1 MKKLAV
7 FAIIVLIFGTISPS
21 LVDRAYGQS
30 DPSILLRIA
39 VQADKQ
45 IVNQLDRVYGD
56 QIPNNLQ
63 ILYDKGHRAVYSLDE
78 SLPNDIE
85 KAKQDFLLAMNSFM
99 QISRTI
105 SQSSEKVVVVTVS
118 DKSNRHLTSE
128 IDRLEKYVLTLKTI
142 SKKLDAKINFEN
154 IDDLLLKTRNQINN
168 GTEIPSETIIQLK
181 SSITSIE
188 KDKIRAKRLY
198 NTLDRI
204 GLLAHVKVEDI
215 INYGESLGTGVAVEL
230 NLKYDFLCTVLEAPF
245 TSIADVALK
254 RYKIFPTKLTFIDR
268 NSPNETSIYDVGFE
282 LIIVA
287 YIRPNCFF
295 KNCCDSFRDLPDKFN
310 NPTLSSYI
318 VPSREIVYVLRSCVS
333 PHKETIS

>member
-128 IDRLEKYVLTLKTI
+128 IDRLEKYVKTLEKI
-142 SKKLDAKINFEN
+142 SKKYNTNVESDFIKIYDLIQELRIQINDGYGTYDDVINEIKIILDSVKNDIRESAIKQKSDFIKRFFDRLLNQVDKILTHAQNN
-154 IDDLLLKTRNQINN
+154 DVDQIQIDKASALILEIRELLSKNQINDAKVVFA
-168 GTEIPSETIIQLK
+168 ELK
-181 SSITSIE
+181 ELMKNIGYSI
-188 KDKIRAKRLY
+188 
-198 NTLDRI
+198 RI
-204 GLLAHVKVEDI
+204 
-215 INYGESLGTGVAVEL
+215 T
-230 NLKYDFLCTVLEAPF
+230 
-245 TSIADVALK
+245 
-254 RYKIFPTKLTFIDR
+254 
-268 NSPNETSIYDVGFE
+268 
-282 LIIVA
+282 
-287 YIRPNCFF
+287 
-295 KNCCDSFRDLPDKFN
+295 
-310 NPTLSSYI
+310 
-318 VPSREIVYVLRSCVS
+318 
-333 PHKETIS
+333 

>member
-128 IDRLEKYVLTLKTI
+128 IDRLEKYVKTLEKI
-142 SKKLDAKINFEN
+142 SKKYNTNVESDFIKIYDLIQELRIQINDGYGTYDDVINEIKIILDSVKNDIRESAIKQKSDFIKRFFDRLLNQVDKILTHAQNN
-154 IDDLLLKTRNQINN
+154 DVDQIQIDKASALILEIRELLSKNQINDAKVVFA
-168 GTEIPSETIIQLK
+168 ELK
-181 SSITSIE
+181 GFMEKIGYPIRIT
-188 KDKIRAKRLY
+188 
-198 NTLDRI
+198 
-204 GLLAHVKVEDI
+204 
-215 INYGESLGTGVAVEL
+215 
-230 NLKYDFLCTVLEAPF
+230 
-245 TSIADVALK
+245 
-254 RYKIFPTKLTFIDR
+254 
-268 NSPNETSIYDVGFE
+268 
-282 LIIVA
+282 
-287 YIRPNCFF
+287 
-295 KNCCDSFRDLPDKFN
+295 
-310 NPTLSSYI
+310 
-318 VPSREIVYVLRSCVS
+318 
-333 PHKETIS
+333 

>member
-78 SLPNDIE
+78 SLPDDIE
-85 KAKQDFLLAMNSFM
+85 KAKQDFLVAMNSFM

-105 SQSSEKVVVVTVS
+105 SQSSEKVAVVTVP

-128 IDRLEKYVLTLKTI
+128 IDRLEKYVKTLEKI
-142 SKKLDAKINFEN
+142 SKKYNTNVESDFIKIY
-154 IDDLLLKTRNQINN
+154 DLIQELRIQINN
-168 GTEIPSETIIQLK
+168 GYGTYDDVINEIKIILNSIKNDIRESAIKQK
-181 SSITSIE
+181 SDFI
-188 KDKIRAKRLY
+188 KRFFDRLLNQVDKILTHAQDNDVDQIQIDKAHALILEIRELLSKNQINDAKVVFAELKELMKNIGY
-198 NTLDRI
+198 SIRI
-204 GLLAHVKVEDI
+204 
-215 INYGESLGTGVAVEL
+215 T
-230 NLKYDFLCTVLEAPF
+230 
-245 TSIADVALK
+245 
-254 RYKIFPTKLTFIDR
+254 
-268 NSPNETSIYDVGFE
+268 
-282 LIIVA
+282 
-287 YIRPNCFF
+287 
-295 KNCCDSFRDLPDKFN
+295 
-310 NPTLSSYI
+310 
-318 VPSREIVYVLRSCVS
+318 
-333 PHKETIS
+333 

>member
-7 FAIIVLIFGTISPS
+7 FAIIVLIFGTVSPS

-118 DKSNRHLTSE
+118 DKSNRDLISE
-128 IDRLEKYVLTLKTI
+128 IDRLEKYVKTLEKI
-142 SKKLDAKINFEN
+142 SKKYNTNVESDFIKIY
-154 IDDLLLKTRNQINN
+154 DLIQELRIQINN
-168 GTEIPSETIIQLK
+168 G
-181 SSITSIE
+181 
-188 KDKIRAKRLY
+188 
-198 NTLDRI
+198 
-204 GLLAHVKVEDI
+204 
-215 INYGESLGTGVAVEL
+215 YGEYDDVINEIKVILDSIKNDIRESAIKQRSDFIKRFFDRLL
-230 NLKYDFLCTVLEAPF
+230 NQVDKLLTHAQNN
-245 TSIADVALK
+245 DVDQIQIDKASAL
-254 RYKIFPTKLTFIDR
+254 ILLVQQI
-268 NSPNETSIYDVGFE
+268 
-282 LIIVA
+282 L
-287 YIRPNCFF
+287 
-295 KNCCDSFRDLPDKFN
+295 L
-310 NPTLSSYI
+310 
-318 VPSREIVYVLRSCVS
+318 
-333 PHKETIS
+333 

>member
-128 IDRLEKYVLTLKTI
+128 IDRLEKYVKTLEKI
-142 SKKLDAKINFEN
+142 SKKYNTNVESDFIKIY
-154 IDDLLLKTRNQINN
+154 DLIQELRIQINN
-168 GTEIPSETIIQLK
+168 GYGAYDDVINEIKIILDSVKNDIRESAIKQK
-181 SSITSIE
+181 SDFI
-188 KDKIRAKRLY
+188 KRFFDRLLNQVDKILTHAQNNDVDQIQIDKASALILEIRELLSKNQINDAKVVFAELKGFMEKIGY
-198 NTLDRI
+198 PIRI
-204 GLLAHVKVEDI
+204 
-215 INYGESLGTGVAVEL
+215 T
-230 NLKYDFLCTVLEAPF
+230 
-245 TSIADVALK
+245 
-254 RYKIFPTKLTFIDR
+254 
-268 NSPNETSIYDVGFE
+268 
-282 LIIVA
+282 
-287 YIRPNCFF
+287 
-295 KNCCDSFRDLPDKFN
+295 
-310 NPTLSSYI
+310 
-318 VPSREIVYVLRSCVS
+318 
-333 PHKETIS
+333 

>member
-128 IDRLEKYVLTLKTI
+128 IDRLEKYVKTLEKI
-142 SKKLDAKINFEN
+142 SKKYNTNVESDFIKIYDLIQELRIQINDGYGTYDDVINEIKIILDSIKNDIRESAIKQKSDFIKRFFDRLLNQVDKLLTHAQN
-154 IDDLLLKTRNQINN
+154 NDVDQIQIDKASALILEIRELLSKNQIN
-168 GTEIPSETIIQLK
+168 
-181 SSITSIE
+181 
-188 KDKIRAKRLY
+188 DAKVVY
-198 NTLDRI
+198 
-204 GLLAHVKVEDI
+204 
-215 INYGESLGTGVAVEL
+215 VEL
-230 NLKYDFLCTVLEAPF
+230 KELMKNIGY
-245 TSIADVALK
+245 SI
-254 RYKIFPTKLTFIDR
+254 RIT
-268 NSPNETSIYDVGFE
+268 
-282 LIIVA
+282 
-287 YIRPNCFF
+287 
-295 KNCCDSFRDLPDKFN
+295 
-310 NPTLSSYI
+310 
-318 VPSREIVYVLRSCVS
+318 
-333 PHKETIS
+333 

>member
-7 FAIIVLIFGTISPS
+7 FAIIILIFGTISPS
-21 LVDRAYGQS
+21 LVDHAYGQS

-118 DKSNRHLTSE
+118 DKSNRDLTSE
-128 IDRLEKYVLTLKTI
+128 IDRLEKYVKTLEKI
-142 SKKLDAKINFEN
+142 SKKYNTNVESDFIKIY
-154 IDDLLLKTRNQINN
+154 DLIQELRIQINN
-168 GTEIPSETIIQLK
+168 G
-181 SSITSIE
+181 
-188 KDKIRAKRLY
+188 
-198 NTLDRI
+198 
-204 GLLAHVKVEDI
+204 
-215 INYGESLGTGVAVEL
+215 YGEYDDVINEIKIILDSIKNDIRESAIKQRSDFIKRFFDRLLNQVDKLLTHAQNNDVDQIQIDKASALILEIREL
-230 NLKYDFLCTVLEAPF
+230 LSKNQINDAKVVFAELKELMKNIGY
-245 TSIADVALK
+245 SI
-254 RYKIFPTKLTFIDR
+254 RIT
-268 NSPNETSIYDVGFE
+268 
-282 LIIVA
+282 
-287 YIRPNCFF
+287 
-295 KNCCDSFRDLPDKFN
+295 
-310 NPTLSSYI
+310 
-318 VPSREIVYVLRSCVS
+318 
-333 PHKETIS
+333 

>member
-105 SQSSEKVVVVTVS
+105 SQSSEKVVVTVS
-118 DKSNRHLTSE
+118 DKSNRDLTSE
-128 IDRLEKYVLTLKTI
+128 IDRLEKYVKTLEKI
-142 SKKLDAKINFEN
+142 SKKYNTNVESDFIKIY
-154 IDDLLLKTRNQINN
+154 DLIQELRIQINN
-168 GTEIPSETIIQLK
+168 G
-181 SSITSIE
+181 
-188 KDKIRAKRLY
+188 
-198 NTLDRI
+198 
-204 GLLAHVKVEDI
+204 
-215 INYGESLGTGVAVEL
+215 YGEYDDVINEIKIILDSIKNDIRESAIKQRSDFIKRFFDRLLNQVDKLLTHAQNNDVDQIQIDKASALILEIREL
-230 NLKYDFLCTVLEAPF
+230 LSKNQINDAKVVFAELKELMKNIGY
-245 TSIADVALK
+245 SI
-254 RYKIFPTKLTFIDR
+254 RIT
-268 NSPNETSIYDVGFE
+268 
-282 LIIVA
+282 
-287 YIRPNCFF
+287 
-295 KNCCDSFRDLPDKFN
+295 
-310 NPTLSSYI
+310 
-318 VPSREIVYVLRSCVS
+318 
-333 PHKETIS
+333 